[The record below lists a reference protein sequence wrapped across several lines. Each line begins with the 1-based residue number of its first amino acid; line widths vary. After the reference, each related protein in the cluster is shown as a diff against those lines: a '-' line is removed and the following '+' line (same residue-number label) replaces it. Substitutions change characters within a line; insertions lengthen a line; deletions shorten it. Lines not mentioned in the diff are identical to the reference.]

1 MEQYDFSGWA
11 TRANLKCSDGRVI
24 LKDAFKHCDGQ
35 KVPLC
40 WGHQHD
46 DPLRVLGHALLENR
60 EEGVYTYCKFNDTE
74 SGQAAKELVEHG
86 DVCALSIYANQ
97 LKQNGPNVVHGAI
110 REVSLVLAGAN
121 PGAYIDSIIKHG
133 EESDEEAIIYTGE
146 EIALAHSDESDESE
160 DETEEETEEEVEE
173 TETEDESEDETEEET
188 EEEETM
194 AHSEEKTVAD
204 VINSMND
211 EQKNVMYALIAE
223 ALGENKNSDN
233 SEGGNN
239 TMKHNA
245 FENDAQETKNVLSH
259 ADQQAIIAIV
269 NIVLVL
275 LMTTGSQRL
284 YAQLSQ
290 PQYLERYETVNSEW
304 IDENGKWLF
313 AGVRIFCS
321 VRIRA
326 IWLGPFPAARREN
339 ICRTTSAASGSGS
352 RWFSEVSDF
361 R

>member
-1 MEQYDFSGWA
+1 MLYFLCA
-11 TRANLKCSDGRVI
+11 VI
-24 LKDAFKHCDGQ
+24 FVAFNFYE
-35 KVPLC
+35 VPLLPASLIVKLFV
-40 WGHQHD
+40 D
-46 DPLRVLGHALLENR
+46 YVLLNMCL
-60 EEGVYTYCKFNDTE
+60 
-74 SGQAAKELVEHG
+74 AAIFVTISCLF
-86 DVCALSIYANQ
+86 S
-97 LKQNGPNVVHGAI
+97 
-110 REVSLVLAGAN
+110 
-121 PGAYIDSIIKHG
+121 
-133 EESDEEAIIYTGE
+133 
-146 EIALAHSDESDESE
+146 
-160 DETEEETEEEVEE
+160 
-173 TETEDESEDETEEET
+173 
-188 EEEETM
+188 
-194 AHSEEKTVAD
+194 
-204 VINSMND
+204 
-211 EQKNVMYALIAE
+211 
-223 ALGENKNSDN
+223 
-233 SEGGNN
+233 
-239 TMKHNA
+239 
-245 FENDAQETKNVLSH
+245 
-259 ADQQAIIAIV
+259 QQAIIAIV